1 MISEIIEEFRKRS
14 NSEYAEKM
22 STYMRGQYEYFGLKS
37 DQRKEIQK
45 LFFGRMNTEI
55 EHEKR
60 WEFVREL
67 WENPQR
73 ELLYFAM
80 DWVNT
85 FKPKTLKKEDIRE
98 IHFLLTNKSWW
109 DSVDILASNILG
121 KYHLQ
126 FPVNQSEWLSD
137 WRLSENFWLR
147 RSCMIYQLK
156 FRDKTD
162 FELLKSLIKENL
174 LDKEFFIQKAI
185 GWTLRQY
192 GKFQPVLV
200 VEFIEQENIQGLAR
214 REALKLIK

>member
-1 MISEIIEEFRKRS
+1 
-14 NSEYAEKM
+14 
-22 STYMRGQYEYFGLKS
+22 MRGQYEYFGLKS

-55 EHEKR
+55 ALVNR

-67 WENPQR
+67 WEKPQR

-80 DWVNT
+80 DWVNA
-85 FKPKTLKKEDIRE
+85 FKPKTLKKEDITE

-126 FPVNQSEWLSD
+126 FPDNQTDWLPD

-156 FRDKTD
+156 YKDKTD

-174 LDKEFFIQKAI
+174 HDKEFFIQKAI

-192 GKFQPVLV
+192 GKFQPDLV
-200 VEFIEQENIQGLAR
+200 VEFVEQENIQGLAR

>member
-1 MISEIIEEFRKRS
+1 
-14 NSEYAEKM
+14 
-22 STYMRGQYEYFGLKS
+22 MRGKFEYFGLKS

-45 LFFGRMNTEI
+45 LFFSRMNTEI
-55 EHEKR
+55 ELENR
-60 WEFVREL
+60 WKFVREL
-67 WENPQR
+67 WEKPQR

-80 DWVNT
+80 DWVNS
-85 FKPKTLKKEDIRE
+85 FNPKTLKKEDITE

-126 FPVNQSEWLSD
+126 FPDNQSDWLVD
-137 WRLSENFWLR
+137 WRLSKNFWLR

-156 FRDKTD
+156 YRDNTD
-162 FELLKSLIKENL
+162 FDLLKSLIKENVH
-174 LDKEFFIQKAI
+174 DKEFFIQKAI

-192 GKFQPVLV
+192 GKFHPKLV
-200 VEFIEQENIQGLAR
+200 VEFVEQENIKGLAR